1 MLYKI
6 STVKKEF
13 LWNYSVYTG
22 LKLLMITNIAK
33 LFQHSAVILM
43 PCLQKMFHVQEPVL
57 PPGES
62 PFFCTRAIT

>member
-6 STVKKEF
+6 STVKREF
-13 LWNYSVYTG
+13 LWNYSVYMG

-33 LFQHSAVILM
+33 FFQHSAVIVMAL
-43 PCLQKMFHVQEPVL
+43 LQKMLHVQEPVF

-62 PFFCTRAIT
+62 PFFCMRAIT